1 MNYKRIGAGALFTG
15 LSLLSPAA
23 HADVRYTT
31 TMTMNGNGENAGHGG
46 MAMEMTY
53 FVKGP
58 RERQEMAMNFGQFAM
73 KKISITQCDSD
84 QELQVDPASK
94 VYTSHAL
101 SAGIGGFIPSSP
113 MSATTGRGGHR
124 AADETP
130 GTGTVDSTFAAQDL
144 GKETVNGFNTHHY
157 ILTIHTKSTGCA
169 GNSDSTMKM
178 EMWVA
183 PGSLGR
189 LDCPKRF
196 QSSDAVGAAP
206 DEDSPCKITTHLN
219 GDMSSMRDMFAHLIV
234 KQIIYKD
241 DKPMMTIQVKNYST
255 DTLDPSL
262 FSVPAD
268 FKKVSQQEY
277 SQAESHAMMQQFR
290 SGGMPGGGNAAAPN
304 GGNAAPSHDGGAG
317 VTMDGDGNGA
327 SVTATT
333 PDGGAASV
341 TVTPPDGN
349 NAGGVTVTPPA
360 TPDPAEE
367 IKKKIKIPKFHF

>member
-1 MNYKRIGAGALFTG
+1 MIYKRIGAAALFT
-15 LSLLSPAA
+15 SLALLTPAA

-31 TMTMNGNGENAGHGG
+31 TMTMNGNGDNGG
-46 MAMEMTY
+46 RGSMAMEMTY

-73 KKISITQCDSD
+73 KKISITQCDTD
-84 QELQVDPASK
+84 QEMQVDPTSK

-124 AADETP
+124 APDETP
-130 GTGTVDSTFAAQDL
+130 GTGTVDSTFATQDL

-183 PGSLGR
+183 PGTLGR

-196 QSSDAVGAAP
+196 QSSDAGGITP
-206 DEDSPCKITTHLN
+206 EEDSPCKITTHLN

-262 FSVPAD
+262 FAVPAD

-277 SQAESHAMMQQFR
+277 TQAESRAMMQQFR
-290 SGGMPGGGNAAAPN
+290 TGGMGNAPQTPA
-304 GGNAAPSHDGGAG
+304 S
-317 VTMDGDGNGA
+317 GDGNG
-327 SVTATT
+327 
-333 PDGGAASV
+333 G
-341 TVTPPDGN
+341 TV
-349 NAGGVTVTPPA
+349 GVTVN
-360 TPDPAEE
+360 TPDVPQPDVTVNAPGTQQPGVTVNTPTVQPPDVTVNTPDVPTVPDPNAE